1 MTFQEFKNSTN
12 QSTPSANISQNLL
25 ALWQDAKGNWDEA
38 HDIVQ
43 KTSGFEGDWI
53 HAYLHRKE
61 GDLSNA
67 SYWYNRIGKSRPNI
81 SLIQEWGE
89 LVRYLINTNG

>member
-1 MTFQEFKNSTN
+1 MTFQEFKESIN
-12 QSTPSANISQNLL
+12 QKDAPAAISKNLL
-25 ALWQDAKGNWDEA
+25 ALWLDAKGNWDDA

-43 KTSGFEGDWI
+43 ETSGLDGDWI

-67 SYWYNRIGKSRPNI
+67 SYWYSRIGKVRPTI
-81 SLIQEWGE
+81 ELSDEWE
-89 LVRYLINTNG
+89 QLAIYLLEK

>member
-1 MTFQEFKNSTN
+1 MTIIEFREILSGQEP
-12 QSTPSANISQNLL
+12 PSDLSQNLA
-25 ALWQDAKGNWDEA
+25 ALWYDANGNWDKA

-43 KTSGFEGDWI
+43 ATSGYDGDWI

-67 SYWYNRIGKSRPNI
+67 SYWYSRIGRARSQKT
-81 SLIQEWGE
+81 LDEEWDE
-89 LVRYLINTNG
+89 LANYLLSK

>member
-1 MTFQEFKNSTN
+1 MTVQEFKSTLSS
-12 QSTPSANISQNLL
+12 STPPEDISQNLL
-25 ALWQDAKGNWDEA
+25 ALWYDANDNWSKA

-43 KTSGFEGDWI
+43 ITSGYEGDWI

-67 SYWYNRIGKSRPNI
+67 SYWYSRIGHTRPNMP
-81 SLIQEWGE
+81 LEEEWEE
-89 LVRYLINTNG
+89 LASHLLG